1 MESQTKELGWLLDF
15 WSWDW
20 MSLEGEHRRSE
31 TELKM
36 MNSVFNVE
44 FGVPM
49 THSVE
54 NFYSYIYPVLLNS
67 ATLYEVGQGE
77 GKII

>member
-1 MESQTKELGWLLDF
+1 MESQTKELGCLLDF

-20 MSLEGEHRRSE
+20 VSLEEEHRRSE

-36 MNSVFNVE
+36 MNSIFIVE
-44 FGVPM
+44 FGVPV

-54 NFYSYIYPVLLNS
+54 NFYSYIYPVLWNS
-67 ATLYEVGQGE
+67 ATEVRQGE

>member
-1 MESQTKELGWLLDF
+1 MESQTKELGCLLDF

-20 MSLEGEHRRSE
+20 VSLEEEHRSE

-36 MNSVFNVE
+36 MNSVFIVE
-44 FGVPM
+44 FGVPV

-54 NFYSYIYPVLLNS
+54 NFYSYIYPVLRNS

>member
-1 MESQTKELGWLLDF
+1 MPAGFLVMGLGVLRG
-15 WSWDW
+15 
-20 MSLEGEHRRSE
+20 GEHRRSE

-36 MNSVFNVE
+36 MNSIFIVE
-44 FGVPM
+44 FGVPV

-54 NFYSYIYPVLLNS
+54 NFYSYIYPVLWNS